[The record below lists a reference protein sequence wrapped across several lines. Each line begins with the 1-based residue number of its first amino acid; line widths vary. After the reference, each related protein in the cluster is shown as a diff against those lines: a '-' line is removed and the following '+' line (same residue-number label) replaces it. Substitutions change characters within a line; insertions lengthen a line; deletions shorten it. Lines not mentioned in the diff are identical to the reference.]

1 MKTLIETLFELL
13 ITLVKGIFELIC
25 FIFQVN
31 TNEKLY
37 DHSQMLGKDKR
48 KLFSRFNRGL
58 LVNGKKRIPLKL
70 SVTHTSILGASGRGK
85 TSSFFIPN
93 LLKAHNQPFI
103 VTDLDGGI
111 FKDTSGYLAR
121 KGYLIQ
127 CIDFKNVTK
136 SVLFNPITLC
146 LTDDDLKALSEEII
160 TSSNASGGSDKFW
173 EFSSIHLLYLLLRL
187 VKTHEL
193 EYQNL
198 SNVRHLLTLMETPE
212 FSEFVANHTN
222 GTLWNDYLS
231 FKTKDVKLRTSI
243 EASLSAT
250 LDLFSYAEI
259 SHITSGNTL
268 DFARLIQP
276 KSILYIKIPEIK
288 LERYSLLIS
297 ILYAQIF
304 KYIQTNRP
312 KKPVFFLLDEAGNY
326 KIKNLS
332 TLLSILRKHNA
343 SISIGLQDISQLK
356 DLYNQEQANII
367 INNTSTKIIYPGAS
381 LSLAQ
386 EVSKIAGQKSVE
398 VLFEGKVL
406 SQVKP
411 VLTSTEIIQMKQ
423 NRALFLVS
431 NFPPVI
437 LKMFPYY
444 KQFRLKRRSKIKP
457 LEMPESNFITP
468 PLIPLTKNSYDEEN

>member
-1 MKTLIETLFELL
+1 MKTLIETFFELV
-13 ITLVKGIFELIC
+13 ITIVKGLFELIC

-37 DHSQMLGKDKR
+37 DHSVMSGQDKR
-48 KLFSRFNRGL
+48 KLFSRWNKGL
-58 LVNGKKRIPLKL
+58 LVNGKKRIPIKL
-70 SVTHTSILGASGRGK
+70 SVTHALICGASGRGK
-85 TSSFFIPN
+85 TTSYFTPN
-93 LLKAHNQPFI
+93 LLSANNQSFI

-121 KGYLIQ
+121 KGYSIQ
-127 CIDFKNVTK
+127 CIDFKDVTK
-136 SVLFNPITLC
+136 SVLFNPITFC
-146 LTDDDLKALSEEII
+146 ATDDDLKALSEEII

-187 VKTHEL
+187 VKTQGL

-198 SNVRHLLTLMETPE
+198 ANVRHLLTLMETPE
-212 FSEFVANHTN
+212 FSEFVANYTS
-222 GTLWNDYLS
+222 GTLWNDYVS

-250 LDLFSYAEI
+250 LDLFSYEEI
-259 SHITSGNTL
+259 SHITSSNTL
-268 DFARLIQP
+268 DLERLIQP

-304 KYIQTNRP
+304 KYVQTNRP
-312 KKPVFFLLDEAGNY
+312 KKPVYFLLDEAGNY

-332 TLLSILRKHNA
+332 ILLSILRKHNA
-343 SISIGLQDISQLK
+343 SISLGIQDLSQLK

-398 VLFEGKVL
+398 VIFEGKVL

-411 VLTSTEIIQMKQ
+411 VLTSTQIIQMKQ
-423 NRALFLVS
+423 NKALFLVS
-431 NFPPVI
+431 NFPPAI
-437 LKMFPYY
+437 LKMFPYF
-444 KQFRLKRRSKIKP
+444 KQFKLRRRSKIKP
-457 LEMPESNFITP
+457 LEVPESNFIK
-468 PLIPLTKNSYDEEN
+468 PLLISLTQNISNEEI